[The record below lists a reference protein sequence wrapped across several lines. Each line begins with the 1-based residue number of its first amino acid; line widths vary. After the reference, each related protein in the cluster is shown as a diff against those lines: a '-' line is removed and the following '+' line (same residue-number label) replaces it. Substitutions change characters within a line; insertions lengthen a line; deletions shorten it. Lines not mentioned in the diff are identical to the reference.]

1 MGKSCITLN
10 GEIIGEYKEEGFS
23 DSTPR
28 NIEFTEG
35 AFRNNKNLTEVTL
48 FAEDVEIPVSAFEN
62 CEYLKHIRLENRVK
76 NIGKYAFCGCKNIE
90 NVYIPGTV
98 TIGVCAFSECTS
110 LKKVEFEIMV
120 KVIPK
125 SCFSNCCKLEEIIF
139 KDTQNS
145 YLIIESLALNGC
157 DELRSIRAK
166 ESKKE
171 IDLSEIDIVK
181 DNFEIAY
188 KEGQSLILCKPQI

>member
-1 MGKSCITLN
+1 MCKSCITLN

-23 DSTPR
+23 DSTLR

-62 CEYLKHIRLENRVK
+62 CENLENIRMENRVK

-90 NVYIPGTV
+90 NVYIPGAV
-98 TIGVCAFSECTS
+98 TMGACAFSGCTS

-120 KVIPK
+120 KVMPK

-145 YLIIESLALNGC
+145 CLIIESLALNGC
-157 DELRSIRAK
+157 DELRSIKAK
-166 ESKKE
+166 ESEKK
-171 IDLSEIDIVK
+171 IDLSKIDIVN

-188 KEGQSLILCKPQI
+188 KE